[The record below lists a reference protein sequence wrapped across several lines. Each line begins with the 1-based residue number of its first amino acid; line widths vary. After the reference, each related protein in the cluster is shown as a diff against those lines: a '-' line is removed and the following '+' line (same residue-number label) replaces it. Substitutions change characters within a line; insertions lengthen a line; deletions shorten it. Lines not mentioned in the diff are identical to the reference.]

1 MSDFQFYLEQY
12 WFEILLAMPYFASVS
27 IFGVFLLL
35 RRSSLYGAV
44 LSQTA
49 QISFLIGTAL
59 HFQGHDGALDLINRS
74 NMEDISSELF
84 HLDLYVMPIT
94 LLILLPFIWIS
105 RKPML
110 NSESS
115 LLIIFV
121 FLTGTLPLFN
131 KLMGG
136 GDGTLLKIY
145 FTEILYTPSEVFLF
159 YLIHV
164 ISMTFILLLIHRVI
178 LLSGYDPVQSML
190 NGWNPGFHNIVF
202 FLLTAV
208 LLSATIRVLGIYV
221 TLGAMFAPGM
231 AALRLGRTIRG
242 TLVWAASLS
251 VILATAGFMVAFI
264 YDSLPTEPLVL
275 IVMIT
280 GCLLIRTVSFAPKK
294 KFI

>member
-1 MSDFQFYLEQY
+1 MPCLKQDN
-12 WFEILLAMPYFASVS
+12 IL
-27 IFGVFLLL
+27 
-35 RRSSLYGAV
+35 
-44 LSQTA
+44 
-49 QISFLIGTAL
+49 
-59 HFQGHDGALDLINRS
+59 
-74 NMEDISSELF
+74 
-84 HLDLYVMPIT
+84 
-94 LLILLPFIWIS
+94 
-105 RKPML
+105 K
-110 NSESS
+110 
-115 LLIIFV
+115 
-121 FLTGTLPLFN
+121 
-131 KLMGG
+131 
-136 GDGTLLKIY
+136 
-145 FTEILYTPSEVFLF
+145 VFLF

-164 ISMTFILLLIHRVI
+164 IGMTVILLLIHRVI

-202 FLLTAV
+202 FLLTAI

-242 TLVWAASLS
+242 TLIWAASLS

-280 GCLLIRTVSFAPKK
+280 GCLLIRTVSLAPKK